1 MSLGGPY
8 SHAVNN
14 FTSKIVNLGIPIVVA
29 AGNEQNDSCNSGLAS
44 APGVITVAGSAQGDH
59 VYSYTN
65 GGSCVDVFAP
75 GSTVIGA
82 DYSCSECNC
91 TTTRSGT
98 SMATPLVSGVIA
110 LYLQK
115 QRLTPSKILKKLTED
130 CLENVLNYTFLQH
143 SLHSTTPNCLLHYN
157 SKFL

>member
-44 APGVITVAGSAQGDH
+44 APGVITVAGSARGDH

-75 GSTVIGA
+75 GSSVIGA

-110 LYLQK
+110 LYLQERPLNLS
-115 QRLTPSKILKKLTED
+115 QILEKLTNN
-130 CLENVLNYTFLQH
+130 CLKDALDYKHLHH
-143 SLHSTTPNCLLHYN
+143 SLNSTTTNCLLHYK